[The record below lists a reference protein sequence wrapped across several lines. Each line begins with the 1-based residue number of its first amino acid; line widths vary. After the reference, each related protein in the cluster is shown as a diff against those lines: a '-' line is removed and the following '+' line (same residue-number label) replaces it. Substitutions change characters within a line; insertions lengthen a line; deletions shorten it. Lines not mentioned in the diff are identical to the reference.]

1 MRRSFIR
8 HALSLIVL
16 IFVCTAFVPEGI
28 AQRGRGRGF
37 GGPLVPATQPSP
49 PRNPARHDAFLEV
62 AQDGGIDLLFVGDS
76 ITDGWDNAGEQVWNE
91 FFVPL
96 NVANFG
102 IGGDTTQGV
111 LWRMRNGELEGFNAK
126 LIVLM
131 LGTNNINRNPNDEI
145 AAGNHLIVEEFR
157 RHQPQADV
165 LILGIFPRGEE
176 PDNPYRASIAQINSR
191 LADLAN
197 DETIFYM
204 DIGPEFLTEDGTL
217 TAEIM
222 PDGLAIIETVHE
234 LME

>member
-1 MRRSFIR
+1 MRRSSIR

-37 GGPLVPATQPSP
+37 GGPLGPATQPSP

-62 AQDGGIDLLFVGDS
+62 AQAGGIDLLFVGDS

-111 LWRMRNGELEGFNAK
+111 LWRMRNGELEGFV
-126 LIVLM
+126 VLM
-131 LGTNNINRNPNDEI
+131 PGGHP
-145 AAGNHLIVEEFR
+145 
-157 RHQPQADV
+157 
-165 LILGIFPRGEE
+165 
-176 PDNPYRASIAQINSR
+176 
-191 LADLAN
+191 
-197 DETIFYM
+197 
-204 DIGPEFLTEDGTL
+204 
-217 TAEIM
+217 
-222 PDGLAIIETVHE
+222 
-234 LME
+234 